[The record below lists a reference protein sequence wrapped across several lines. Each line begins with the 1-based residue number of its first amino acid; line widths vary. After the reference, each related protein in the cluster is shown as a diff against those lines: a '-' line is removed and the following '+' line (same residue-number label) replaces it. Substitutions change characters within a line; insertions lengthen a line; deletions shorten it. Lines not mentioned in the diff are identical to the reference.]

1 MNLLKDATVE
11 HCVASLDRLFHSEIT
26 VGKNAY
32 EYWYERVLDWGIEII
47 CLTEERVL

>member
-11 HCVASLDRLFHSEIT
+11 YCVASLDKLFHSEIT
-26 VGKNAY
+26 VGKN

-47 CLTEERVL
+47 CLTEEQVL